1 MTAHERAPV
10 ERRRALVAAPS
21 EHADVTAVVPCFN
34 YGAWVREAVD
44 SLLAQEGGAP
54 RVVVVDDGSTD
65 PATLDVLASLPVPVV
80 RQENGGL
87 SAARNAGYASTG
99 TPLLIA
105 LDADDRLPRGALRA
119 LKAPLVADAAVG
131 FSYGVTRFFGD
142 WDGEM
147 GLPPL
152 DAYRLLYRHI
162 VGPVGL
168 TRRALWEDVG
178 GYDPAFRT
186 GYEDWDFW
194 LGALERGWHGAKV
207 DAVTFLYR
215 RHGETMVFGARREYR
230 RLFAMLRAKHAALYA
245 RHGELARA
253 SDAGL
258 AERAIYRYFW
268 GPRPVPPA
276 VEQAVYRLLFRR

>member
-1 MTAHERAPV
+1 M
-10 ERRRALVAAPS
+10 S
-21 EHADVTAVVPCFN
+21 EHSDVTAVIPCFN
-34 YGAWVREAVD
+34 YGAYVREAVD

-54 RVVVVDDGSTD
+54 HVVVVDDGSTD
-65 PATLDVLASLPVPVV
+65 PATREVLADLPVPVIH
-80 RQENGGL
+80 QENAGL
-87 SAARNAGYASTG
+87 SAARNAGYASTD

-105 LDADDRLPRGALRA
+105 LDADDRLPPGALRR
-119 LKAPLVADAAVG
+119 LKAPLAADPGLG
-131 FSYGVTRFFGD
+131 FTYGITRFFGD
-142 WDGEM
+142 WEGDM
-147 GLPPL
+147 AFPPL

-194 LGALERGWHGAKV
+194 LSALGRGWRGAKV
-207 DAVTFLYR
+207 DEVTFLYR

-230 RLFAMLRAKHAALYA
+230 RLYGMLRAKHAALYA
-245 RHGELARA
+245 RRRELARA

-258 AERAIYRYFW
+258 LERTIYRYFW

-276 VEQAVYRLLFRR
+276 VEQAVYRLVFRP

>member
-1 MTAHERAPV
+1 V
-10 ERRRALVAAPS
+10 S

-34 YGAWVREAVD
+34 YGAFVREAID
-44 SLLAQEGGAP
+44 SLLAQEGGP
-54 RVVVVDDGSTD
+54 PHVVVVDDGSTD
-65 PATLDVLASLPVPVV
+65 AATREVLASLPVPVI
-80 RQENGGL
+80 RQENAGL
-87 SAARNAGYASTG
+87 SAARNTGYASTD

-105 LDADDRLPRGALRA
+105 LDADDRLPPDALRL
-119 LKAPLVADAAVG
+119 LKAPLAADPGIG

-142 WDGEM
+142 WDGDM
-147 GLPPL
+147 AFPPL

-162 VGPVGL
+162 IGPVGL

-194 LGALERGWHGAKV
+194 LGALERGWRGAKV

-230 RLFAMLRAKHAALYA
+230 ALFAQLRAKHSGLYA
-245 RHGELARA
+245 RQRELARA
-253 SDAGL
+253 SDAGRL
-258 AERAIYRYFW
+258 ERAIYRYFW
-268 GPRPVPPA
+268 GPRPVPA
-276 VEQAVYRLLFRR
+276 KVEQAVYRLVFGRNR